1 MGILHPTTRVGPM
14 ETQVSRPALPENSCS
29 QNPIPPHGA
38 ATEAAHVL
46 SPQMDPDTAAAMAI
60 QAWWRGQLVR
70 RALLVA
76 ASSARR
82 IQGWWRRVGSQRRE
96 QQRLWVLAEYIKLER
111 AVVLLQ
117 AQVRAWVMRTE
128 YKRCREAARTIQT
141 CWRGYVQR
149 QASNCTKD
157 VDLHIDIVLGVPGD
171 CGDQSE

>member
-1 MGILHPTTRVGPM
+1 M
-14 ETQVSRPALPENSCS
+14 ETQ
-29 QNPIPPHGA
+29 I
-38 ATEAAHVL
+38 
-46 SPQMDPDTAAAMAI
+46 DPDTAAAMAI

-82 IQGWWRRVGSQRRE
+82 IQGWWRR
-96 QQRLWVLAEYIKLER
+96 
-111 AVVLLQ
+111 

-149 QASNCTKD
+149 RASNCTKD

-171 CGDQSE
+171 CGDQNE